1 MSFFDEVD
9 EPPTETRRPSR
20 PAPRSAPRRRR
31 PSGGGRRR
39 PPGDQQAI
47 QVRRAIALGALVVIV
62 LLIALGI
69 HSCDVS
75 STNSALQNYTNS
87 VSSLIAQ
94 SNQTG
99 RQLFA
104 VLTGAG
110 SKGNPTQV
118 QHEVNQAL
126 SSANAVLSKAKSQ
139 SVPSQVSAGNRE
151 LVKALQ
157 LRADGIAN
165 IANDIQPALGTS
177 ATPGDINQLAAQTA
191 RFYASDVLY
200 KDYAAPA
207 IASAVN
213 AAGVR
218 FSPLNPGQFLPD
230 VQWVLPSYIASQLQV
245 SGAVATPTGPPAPG
259 IHGHKLD
266 SVSLAGTTLT
276 PGGSATVAA
285 SPPPSFTL
293 TFNNTGTDTEHDVI
307 CKVTVS
313 GTGVTGQAVVPQT
326 VPGHQYTCT
335 VKLASTPP
343 TGSQTVVAQI
353 ERVPGEKSVVRN
365 SQTFTI
371 TFQ

>member
-1 MSFFDEVD
+1 M
-9 EPPTETRRPSR
+9 
-20 PAPRSAPRRRR
+20 
-31 PSGGGRRR
+31 
-39 PPGDQQAI
+39 
-47 QVRRAIALGALVVIV
+47 IV

-75 STNSALQNYTNS
+75 STNSALQNYTSS

-99 RQLFA
+99 RQLFG

-110 SKGNPTQV
+110 AKGNPTQV
-118 QHEVNQAL
+118 QHEINQAL
-126 SSANAVLSKAKSQ
+126 YSANAVLRRARSQ
-139 SVPSQVSAGNRE
+139 SVPSQVTAGNQE

-157 LRADGIAN
+157 MRADGISN
-165 IANDIQPALGTS
+165 IASDIQPALGTS

-207 IASAVN
+207 IAKAVN

-230 VQWVLPSYIASQLQV
+230 VQWVLPSYIAAQLQV
-245 SGAVATPTGPPAPG
+245 SSGAVSTKPAPG

-276 PGGSATVAA
+276 PGGSASVAA

-293 TFNNTGTDTEHDVI
+293 TFTNTGTDTEHDVV

-335 VKLASTPP
+335 VKLSSTPA